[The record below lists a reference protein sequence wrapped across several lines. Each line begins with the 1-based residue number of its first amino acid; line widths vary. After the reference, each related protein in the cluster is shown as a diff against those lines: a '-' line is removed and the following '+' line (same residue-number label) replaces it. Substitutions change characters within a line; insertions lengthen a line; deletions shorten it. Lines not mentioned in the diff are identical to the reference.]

1 MITNNNKY
9 IFIFDLDDTL
19 FPTSSISENIGY
31 PLLLSLKNAN
41 KNNLYNEKKIQ
52 KIYKDCWK
60 YPLDEVVKIHNLPIH
75 FKNQL
80 NEAYSNL
87 VIDHSIELYS
97 DAKIIYNLNFPK
109 ILVTTGYRKLQE
121 SKIEKL
127 GLNKLFEKILID
139 DLYSDIRINKKKFF
153 SDLINEFPSY
163 NLIIIG
169 DNLNSEIK
177 FGNQLLI

>member
-75 FKNQL
+75 F
-80 NEAYSNL
+80 
-87 VIDHSIELYS
+87 
-97 DAKIIYNLNFPK
+97 
-109 ILVTTGYRKLQE
+109 
-121 SKIEKL
+121 
-127 GLNKLFEKILID
+127 
-139 DLYSDIRINKKKFF
+139 
-153 SDLINEFPSY
+153 
-163 NLIIIG
+163 
-169 DNLNSEIK
+169 
-177 FGNQLLI
+177 